1 MVLRKKL
8 ALLFA
13 LSSSG
18 ILALTGCSNTG
29 SSGDNSGSSKSA
41 DPYAVLANENARKA
55 IVMSIDTPQISDV
68 ILNNGSKSVSFVT
81 PESLAFTKEGKDYR
95 EVAGDMGYKPNDDEA
110 KKAWEKAKEELGFD
124 NVTIELLSYEGEAG
138 RKTAEFIQS
147 ELNSNLEGI
156 NVEIKQQPLKQK
168 LELATKGDYHIDLNG
183 WSADYPDP
191 LTFLD
196 IFTSQGMY
204 AQRLSYS
211 NTEYDKLIEEAKN
224 AETPEESFKKYG
236 EAEKL
241 FLDEAYAAPLYQTGS
256 SLLQKDYVKDIVRYT
271 YGSPASYKW
280 ADVDKAN
287 KELNLTLA
295 GDIPTLDVSKASD
308 MDSFYMIT
316 NTMEGLTRV
325 DAKGIATPAMA
336 ESWEQ
341 SEDGKTWT
349 FKIRKDAKWSN
360 GDPVTAKDF
369 EYSWKRTLNP
379 ETASQYGYVM
389 YDIEGASD
397 YNNGKV
403 DNADNVGVKALDD
416 NTLQVKLNRRVN
428 YFDQLMSFC
437 VFFPQNQKFVE
448 AQPDKIGT
456 TAENTVYNGPFTMST
471 WKMDDLCVLSK
482 NDNYWD
488 KDTVKLNKVNLKV
501 VKDPNAAV
509 NLYET
514 GGIDVVGLTSENVDK
529 YKDSKEFMTTKKAET
544 YFLLLNNKGNK

>member
-8 ALLFA
+8 ALIFA
-13 LSSSG
+13 LSSVG
-18 ILALTGCSNTG
+18 ALSLVGCSSTG
-29 SSGDNSGSSKSA
+29 SNQGNSGSSKSI

-55 IVMSIDTPQISDV
+55 IVMSIDRSEITDV
-68 ILNNGSKSVSFVT
+68 LLNNGSEPISFIT
-81 PESLAFTKEGKDYR
+81 PKELAFTKDGKDYR
-95 EVAGDMGYKPNDDEA
+95 DIVGDMGYQSNDEEA
-110 KKAWEKAKEELGFD
+110 KKAWAKAKDELGFD
-124 NVTIELLSYEGEAG
+124 TVTLELLSYEGESG

-147 ELNSNLEGI
+147 ELNSNLEGL
-156 NVEIKQQPLKQK
+156 NLEIKQQPLKQK
-168 LELATKGDYHIDLNG
+168 LDLAYKGDYHIDLNG

-191 LTFLD
+191 LTFLE
-196 IFTSQGMY
+196 IFTTQGMY
-204 AQRLSYS
+204 GQRLSYS
-211 NTEYDKLIEEAKN
+211 NPDYDKLIEEAKV
-224 AETPEESFKKYG
+224 AETPEESFKKFG

-241 FLDEAYAAPLYQTGS
+241 FLDSANAAPLYQQGTS
-256 SLLQKDYVKDIVRYT
+256 FLQKSYVKDVVRYT
-271 YGSPASYKW
+271 YGSQASYKW
-280 ADVDKAN
+280 ADVDKES
-287 KELNLTLA
+287 KQLNLTLA

-325 DAKGIATPAMA
+325 DASGVATPAMA

-360 GDPVTAKDF
+360 GDPVTARDF
-369 EYSWKRTLNP
+369 EYSWKRTLQP

-397 YNNGKV
+397 YNNGKSE
-403 DNADNVGVKALDD
+403 NADNVGVKAVDD
-416 NTLQVKLNRRVN
+416 YTLEVKLNRRVN

-448 AQPDKIGT
+448 AQDGKNGT
-456 TAENTVYNGPFTMST
+456 TAENSVYNGPFNMST

-482 NDNYWD
+482 NQNYWD
-488 KDTVKLNKVNLKV
+488 KNAVKLDTVNLKV
-501 VKDPNAAV
+501 VKDTNAAI

-514 GGIDVVGLTSENVDK
+514 DQIDVVGLTSENVDK

-544 YFLLLNNKGNK
+544 FFLLINNKGAK

>member
-8 ALLFA
+8 ALLFTLSSVGA
-13 LSSSG
+13 LS
-18 ILALTGCSNTG
+18 LVGCSNTD
-29 SSGDNSGSSKSA
+29 SSQGRTNSSNSI
-41 DPYAVLANENARKA
+41 DPYTLLANENARKA
-55 IVMSIDTPQISDV
+55 IVMSVDTSQITDI
-68 ILNNGSKSVSFVT
+68 ILNNGSKAISFVA
-81 PESLAFTKEGKDYR
+81 PESLAFTKDGKDYR
-95 EVAGDMGYKPNDDEA
+95 EIAGDMGYKPNDEEA
-110 KKAWEKAKEELGFD
+110 KKAWQKAKEELGFD

-325 DAKGIATPAMA
+325 DAHGVATPAMA

-360 GDPVTAKDF
+360 GDPVTARDF
-369 EYSWKRTLNP
+369 EYSWKRTLKP

-448 AQPDKIGT
+448 AQGDKNGT

-471 WKMDDLCVLSK
+471 WKMDDIVVLSK

-488 KDTVKLNKVNLKV
+488 KDSVKLNTINFKV
-501 VKDPNAAV
+501 VKDSNARI
-509 NLYET
+509 NLYESNE
-514 GGIDVVGLTSENVDK
+514 IDVVGLTSEHVDK

-544 YFLLLNNKGNK
+544 YFLMLNNKGNK

>member
-29 SSGDNSGSSKSA
+29 SSGGNSGSSKSA

-55 IVMSIDTPQISDV
+55 IVMSVDTNQIADV
-68 ILNNGSKSVSFVT
+68 ILNNGSKSVSFIT

-95 EVAGDMGYKPNDDEA
+95 EVSGDMGYKPNDEEA
-110 KKAWEKAKEELGFD
+110 KKAWQKAKEELNFD
-124 NVTIELLSYEGEAG
+124 SVTLELLTYENEFD
-138 RKTAEFIQS
+138 RRLAEFIQS
-147 ELNSNLEGI
+147 ELKSNLEGLDLK
-156 NVEIKQQPLKQK
+156 IKQQPLKQK
-168 LELATKGDYHIDLNG
+168 LDLASKGDYHINLDG
-183 WSADYPDP
+183 WSADFPDP
-191 LTFLD
+191 LTFLEL
-196 IFTSQGMY
+196 FTKDGMY
-204 AQRLSYS
+204 AKRLDYS
-211 NTEYDKLIEEAKN
+211 NPDYDKLIEEAKT
-224 AETPEESFKKYG
+224 AETPEESFKKFG

-241 FLDEAYAAPLYQTGS
+241 FLNEAYTAPLYQVGS
-256 SLLQKDYVKDIVRYT
+256 SFLQKSGVKNIVRYT

-295 GDIPTLDVSKASD
+295 GDIPSLNISKASD
-308 MDSFYMIT
+308 MDSFHMLT

-325 DAKGIATPAMA
+325 DAKGVATPAMA

-349 FKIRKDAKWSN
+349 FKIRKNAKWSN

-448 AQPDKIGT
+448 AQGDKNGT

-471 WKMDDLCVLSK
+471 WKMDDIVVLSK
-482 NDNYWD
+482 NNNYWD
-488 KDTVKLNKVNLKV
+488 KDSVKLNTINFKV
-501 VKDPNAAV
+501 VKDSNARI
-509 NLYET
+509 NLYESNE
-514 GGIDVVGLTSENVDK
+514 IDVVGLTSEHV
-529 YKDSKEFMTTKKAET
+529 
-544 YFLLLNNKGNK
+544 

>member
-29 SSGDNSGSSKSA
+29 SSGGNSGSSKSA

-55 IVMSIDTPQISDV
+55 IVMSVDTNQIADV
-68 ILNNGSKSVSFVT
+68 ILNNGSKSVSFIT

-95 EVAGDMGYKPNDDEA
+95 EVSGDMGYKPNDEEA
-110 KKAWEKAKEELGFD
+110 KKAWQKAKEELNFD
-124 NVTIELLSYEGEAG
+124 SVTLELLTYENEFD
-138 RKTAEFIQS
+138 RRLAEFIQS
-147 ELNSNLEGI
+147 ELKSNLEGLDLK
-156 NVEIKQQPLKQK
+156 IKQQPLKQK
-168 LELATKGDYHIDLNG
+168 LDLASKGDYHINLDG
-183 WSADYPDP
+183 WSADFPDP
-191 LTFLD
+191 LTFLEL
-196 IFTSQGMY
+196 FTKDGMY
-204 AQRLSYS
+204 AKRLDYS
-211 NTEYDKLIEEAKN
+211 NPDYDKLIEEAKT
-224 AETPEESFKKYG
+224 AETPEESFKKFG

-241 FLDEAYAAPLYQTGS
+241 FLNEAYTAPLYQVGS
-256 SLLQKDYVKDIVRYT
+256 SFLQKSGVKNIVRYT

-295 GDIPTLDVSKASD
+295 GDIPSLNISKASD
-308 MDSFYMIT
+308 MDSFHMLT

-325 DAKGIATPAMA
+325 DAKGVATPAMA

-349 FKIRKDAKWSN
+349 FKIRKNAKWSN

-448 AQPDKIGT
+448 AQGDKNGT

-471 WKMDDLCVLSK
+471 WKMDDIVVLSK
-482 NDNYWD
+482 NNNYWD
-488 KDTVKLNKVNLKV
+488 KDSVKLNTINFKV
-501 VKDPNAAV
+501 VKDSNARI
-509 NLYET
+509 NLYESNE
-514 GGIDVVGLTSENVDK
+514 IDVVGLTSEHVDK

-544 YFLLLNNKGNK
+544 YFLMLNNKGNK

>member
-18 ILALTGCSNTG
+18 ILALTGCSNTN
-29 SSGDNSGSSKSA
+29 SSGGNSGSSKSA

-95 EVAGDMGYKPNDDEA
+95 EVAGDMGYKPNDEEA

-325 DAKGIATPAMA
+325 DAKGVATPAMA

-501 VKDPNAAV
+501 VKDPNAAI

>member
-95 EVAGDMGYKPNDDEA
+95 EVAGDMGYKPNDNEA

-325 DAKGIATPAMA
+325 DAKGVATPAMA

-471 WKMDDLCVLSK
+471 WKMADLCVLSK

>member
-95 EVAGDMGYKPNDDEA
+95 EVAGDMGYKPNDEEA
-110 KKAWEKAKEELGFD
+110 KKAWQKAKEELGFD

-325 DAKGIATPAMA
+325 DAKGVATPAMS

-397 YNNGKV
+397 YNNRKV

-437 VFFPQNQKFVE
+437 LFFPQNQKFVE

-501 VKDPNAAV
+501 VKDPNAAI

>member
-29 SSGDNSGSSKSA
+29 SSDDNSGSSKSA

-325 DAKGIATPAMA
+325 DAKGVATPAMA

-456 TAENTVYNGPFTMST
+456 TSENTVYNGPFTMST

-501 VKDPNAAV
+501 VKDPNAAI

>member
-110 KKAWEKAKEELGFD
+110 KKAWEKAKEELNFD
-124 NVTIELLSYEGEAG
+124 SVTLELLTYENEFD
-138 RKTAEFIQS
+138 RRLAEFIQS
-147 ELNSNLEGI
+147 ELKSNLEGLDLK
-156 NVEIKQQPLKQK
+156 IKQQPLKQK
-168 LELATKGDYHIDLNG
+168 LDLASKGDYHINLDG
-183 WSADYPDP
+183 WSADFPDP
-191 LTFLD
+191 LTFLEL
-196 IFTSQGMY
+196 FTKDGMY
-204 AQRLSYS
+204 AKRLDYS
-211 NTEYDKLIEEAKN
+211 NPDYDKLIEEAKT
-224 AETPEESFKKYG
+224 AETPEESFKKFG

-241 FLDEAYAAPLYQTGS
+241 FLNEAYTAPLYQVGS
-256 SLLQKDYVKDIVRYT
+256 SFLQKSGVKNIVRYT

-295 GDIPTLDVSKASD
+295 GDIPSLNISKASD
-308 MDSFYMIT
+308 MDSFHMLT

-325 DAKGIATPAMA
+325 DAKGVATPAMA

-349 FKIRKDAKWSN
+349 FKIRKNSKWSN

-448 AQPDKIGT
+448 AQGDKNGT

-471 WKMDDLCVLSK
+471 WKMDDIVVLSK
-482 NDNYWD
+482 NNNYWD
-488 KDTVKLNKVNLKV
+488 KDSVKLNTINFKV
-501 VKDPNAAV
+501 VKDSNARI
-509 NLYET
+509 NLYESNE
-514 GGIDVVGLTSENVDK
+514 IDVVGLTSEHVDK

>member
-18 ILALTGCSNTG
+18 ILALTGCSNTN
-29 SSGDNSGSSKSA
+29 SSGGNSGSSKSA

-95 EVAGDMGYKPNDDEA
+95 EVAGDMGYKPNDEEA
-110 KKAWEKAKEELGFD
+110 KKAWQKAKEELGFD

-325 DAKGIATPAMA
+325 DAKGVATPAMS

-437 VFFPQNQKFVE
+437 LFFPQNQKFVE

-501 VKDPNAAV
+501 VKDPNAAI

>member
-1 MVLRKKL
+1 M
-8 ALLFA
+8 
-13 LSSSG
+13 
-18 ILALTGCSNTG
+18 
-29 SSGDNSGSSKSA
+29 
-41 DPYAVLANENARKA
+41 
-55 IVMSIDTPQISDV
+55 
-68 ILNNGSKSVSFVT
+68 
-81 PESLAFTKEGKDYR
+81 
-95 EVAGDMGYKPNDDEA
+95 
-110 KKAWEKAKEELGFD
+110 
-124 NVTIELLSYEGEAG
+124 
-138 RKTAEFIQS
+138 
-147 ELNSNLEGI
+147 
-156 NVEIKQQPLKQK
+156 
-168 LELATKGDYHIDLNG
+168 ATKGDYHIDLNG

-241 FLDEAYAAPLYQTGS
+241 FLDEAYTAPLYQVGKS
-256 SLLQKDYVKDIVRYT
+256 ILQKDYVKDIVRYT
-271 YGSPASYKW
+271 YGSPESYKW

-437 VFFPQNQKFVE
+437 LFFPQNQKFVE

-471 WKMDDLCVLSK
+471 WKMADLCVLSK

>member
-29 SSGDNSGSSKSA
+29 SSGGNSGSSKSA

-95 EVAGDMGYKPNDDEA
+95 EVAGDMGYKPNDEEA

-325 DAKGIATPAMA
+325 DAKGVATPAMA

-501 VKDPNAAV
+501 VKDPNAAI

>member
-95 EVAGDMGYKPNDDEA
+95 EVAGDMGYKPNDEEA

-241 FLDEAYAAPLYQTGS
+241 FLDEAYTAPLYQVGKS
-256 SLLQKDYVKDIVRYT
+256 ILQKDYVKDIVRYT
-271 YGSPASYKW
+271 YGSPESYKW

-437 VFFPQNQKFVE
+437 LFFPQNQKFVE

-471 WKMDDLCVLSK
+471 WKMADLCVLSK

-488 KDTVKLNKVNLKV
+488 KDTVKLNTVNLKV

>member
-8 ALLFA
+8 ALLFTLSSVGA
-13 LSSSG
+13 LS
-18 ILALTGCSNTG
+18 LAGCSNT
-29 SSGDNSGSSKSA
+29 SSSQGGTTSSRSI

-55 IVMSIDTPQISDV
+55 IVMSIDTNQISDI
-68 ILNNGSKSVSFVT
+68 ILNNGSKSVSYVT
-81 PESLAFTKEGKDYR
+81 PESLAYTKDGKDYR
-95 EVAGDMGYKPNDDEA
+95 EIAEDMGYKPNDEEA
-110 KKAWEKAKEELGFD
+110 KKAWEKAKEELNFD
-124 NVTIELLSYEGEAG
+124 KVTLELLSYEGDSG
-138 RKTAEFIQS
+138 RKVAEFIQS
-147 ELNSNLEGI
+147 ELNSNLEGL
-156 NVEIKQQPLKQK
+156 NLEIKQQPLKQK
-168 LELATKGDYHIDLNG
+168 LALGTQGDYHIDLNG

-191 LTFLD
+191 LTFLEL
-196 IFTSQGMY
+196 FTSQGMY
-204 AQRLSYS
+204 GQRLAYS
-211 NTEYDKLIEEAKN
+211 NENYDKLIDEAKL
-224 AETPEESFKKYG
+224 AETPEESFKKFG
-236 EAEKL
+236 EAEKI
-241 FLDEAYAAPLYQTGS
+241 FLDEAQIAPLYQVGS
-256 SLLQKDYVKDIVRYT
+256 SFLQKNYVKDIVRYT

-280 ADVDKAN
+280 ADVDKDI

-325 DAKGIATPAMA
+325 DANGVATPAMA

-360 GDPVTAKDF
+360 GEPVTAHDF

-389 YDIEGASD
+389 YDIIGASD
-397 YNNGKV
+397 YNNNKS
-403 DNADNVGVKALDD
+403 DNSDEVGVKALDD
-416 NTLQVKLNRRVN
+416 MTLEVKLNRRVN

-448 AQPDKIGT
+448 SQDGKNGT

-482 NDNYWD
+482 NQNYWD
-488 KDTVKLNKVNLKV
+488 KNTVKLDTVNLKV
-501 VKDPNAAV
+501 VKDTNAAL
-509 NLYET
+509 NLYDT
-514 GGIDVVGLTSENVDK
+514 NQIDIVGLTSELVDQ
-529 YKDSKEFMTTKKAET
+529 YKDSNEFMTTQKAEIF
-544 YFLLLNNKGNK
+544 FLMLNNKGSK

>member
-29 SSGDNSGSSKSA
+29 SSGGNSGSSKSA

-55 IVMSIDTPQISDV
+55 IVMSVDTNQIADV
-68 ILNNGSKSVSFVT
+68 ILNNGSKSVSFIT

-95 EVAGDMGYKPNDDEA
+95 EVSGDMGYKPNDEEA
-110 KKAWEKAKEELGFD
+110 KKAWQKAKEELNFD
-124 NVTIELLSYEGEAG
+124 SVTLELLTYENEFD
-138 RKTAEFIQS
+138 RRLAEFIQS
-147 ELNSNLEGI
+147 ELKSNLEGLDLK
-156 NVEIKQQPLKQK
+156 IKQQPLKQK
-168 LELATKGDYHIDLNG
+168 LDLASKGDYHINLDG
-183 WSADYPDP
+183 WSADFPDP
-191 LTFLD
+191 LTFLEL
-196 IFTSQGMY
+196 FTKDGMY
-204 AQRLSYS
+204 AKRLDYS
-211 NTEYDKLIEEAKN
+211 NPDYDKLIEEAKT
-224 AETPEESFKKYG
+224 AETPEESFKKFG

-241 FLDEAYAAPLYQTGS
+241 FLNEAYTAPLYQVGS
-256 SLLQKDYVKDIVRYT
+256 SFLQKSGVKNIVRYT

-295 GDIPTLDVSKASD
+295 GDIPSLNISKASD
-308 MDSFYMIT
+308 MDSFHMLT

-325 DAKGIATPAMA
+325 DAKGVATPAMA

-349 FKIRKDAKWSN
+349 FKIRKNAKWSN

-397 YNNGKV
+397 YSNGKV

-448 AQPDKIGT
+448 AQGDKNGT

-471 WKMDDLCVLSK
+471 WKMDDIVVLSK

-488 KDTVKLNKVNLKV
+488 KDSVKLNTINFKV
-501 VKDPNAAV
+501 VKDSNARI
-509 NLYET
+509 NLYESNE
-514 GGIDVVGLTSENVDK
+514 IDVVGLTSEHVDK

-544 YFLLLNNKGNK
+544 YFLMLNNKGNK

>member
-241 FLDEAYAAPLYQTGS
+241 FLDEAYTAPLYQVGKS
-256 SLLQKDYVKDIVRYT
+256 ILQKDYVKDIVRYT
-271 YGSPASYKW
+271 YGSPESYKW

-437 VFFPQNQKFVE
+437 LFFPQNQKFVE

-471 WKMDDLCVLSK
+471 WKMADLCVLSK

>member
-95 EVAGDMGYKPNDDEA
+95 EVAGDMGYKPNDEEA

-241 FLDEAYAAPLYQTGS
+241 FLDEAYTAPLYQVGKS
-256 SLLQKDYVKDIVRYT
+256 ILQKDYVKDIVRYT
-271 YGSPASYKW
+271 YGSPESYKW

-437 VFFPQNQKFVE
+437 LFFPQNQKFVE

-471 WKMDDLCVLSK
+471 WKMADLCVLSK

>member
-241 FLDEAYAAPLYQTGS
+241 FLDEAYTAPLYQTGS

-325 DAKGIATPAMA
+325 DAKGVATPAMA

-501 VKDPNAAV
+501 VKDTNAAI

>member
-95 EVAGDMGYKPNDDEA
+95 EVAGDMGYKPNDNEA

-325 DAKGIATPAMA
+325 DAKGVATPAMA

-501 VKDPNAAV
+501 VKDPNAAI

>member
-18 ILALTGCSNTG
+18 ILALTGCSNTN
-29 SSGDNSGSSKSA
+29 SSGGNSGSSKSA

-95 EVAGDMGYKPNDDEA
+95 EVAGDMGYKPNDNEA

-325 DAKGIATPAMA
+325 DAKGVATPAMA

-501 VKDPNAAV
+501 VKDPNAAI

>member
-29 SSGDNSGSSKSA
+29 SSGGNSGSSKSA

-55 IVMSIDTPQISDV
+55 IVMSVDTNQIADV
-68 ILNNGSKSVSFVT
+68 ILNNGSKSVSFIT

-95 EVAGDMGYKPNDDEA
+95 EVSGDMGYKPNDEEA
-110 KKAWEKAKEELGFD
+110 KKAWQKAKEELNFD
-124 NVTIELLSYEGEAG
+124 SVTLELLTYENEFD
-138 RKTAEFIQS
+138 RRLAEFIQS
-147 ELNSNLEGI
+147 ELKSNLEGLDLK
-156 NVEIKQQPLKQK
+156 IKQQPLKQK
-168 LELATKGDYHIDLNG
+168 LDLASKGDYHINLDG
-183 WSADYPDP
+183 WSADFPDP
-191 LTFLD
+191 LTFLEL
-196 IFTSQGMY
+196 FTKDGMY
-204 AQRLSYS
+204 AKRLDYS
-211 NTEYDKLIEEAKN
+211 NPDYDKLIEEAKT
-224 AETPEESFKKYG
+224 AETPEESFKKFG

-241 FLDEAYAAPLYQTGS
+241 FLNEAYTAPLYQVGS
-256 SLLQKDYVKDIVRYT
+256 SFLQKSGVKNIVRYT

-295 GDIPTLDVSKASD
+295 GDIPSLNISKASD
-308 MDSFYMIT
+308 MDSFHMLT

-325 DAKGIATPAMA
+325 DAKGVATPAMA

-349 FKIRKDAKWSN
+349 FKIRKNAKWSN

-437 VFFPQNQKFVE
+437 VFFPQNQKFVK
-448 AQPDKIGT
+448 AQGDKNGT

-471 WKMDDLCVLSK
+471 WKMDDIVVLSK
-482 NDNYWD
+482 NNNYWD
-488 KDTVKLNKVNLKV
+488 KDSVKLNTINFKV
-501 VKDPNAAV
+501 VKDSNARI
-509 NLYET
+509 NLYESNE
-514 GGIDVVGLTSENVDK
+514 IDVVGLTSEHVDK

-544 YFLLLNNKGNK
+544 YFLMLNNKGNK

>member
-18 ILALTGCSNTG
+18 ILALTGCSNTD
-29 SSGDNSGSSKSA
+29 SSGGNSGSSKSA

-81 PESLAFTKEGKDYR
+81 PESLAFTKEGKDYI
-95 EVAGDMGYKPNDDEA
+95 EVAGDMGCKPNDEEA

-325 DAKGIATPAMA
+325 DAKGVATPAMA

-501 VKDPNAAV
+501 VKDPNAAI

>member
-95 EVAGDMGYKPNDDEA
+95 EVAGDMGYKPNDEEA
-110 KKAWEKAKEELGFD
+110 KKAWQKAKEELGFD

-325 DAKGIATPAMA
+325 DAKGVATPAMS

-437 VFFPQNQKFVE
+437 LFFPQNQKFVE

-501 VKDPNAAV
+501 VKDPNAAI

>member
-325 DAKGIATPAMA
+325 DAKGVATPAMA

-456 TAENTVYNGPFTMST
+456 TSENTVYNGPFTMST

-501 VKDPNAAV
+501 VKDPNAAI

>member
-18 ILALTGCSNTG
+18 ILALTGCSNTN

-241 FLDEAYAAPLYQTGS
+241 FLDEAYTAPLYQVGKS
-256 SLLQKDYVKDIVRYT
+256 ILQKDYVKDIVRYT
-271 YGSPASYKW
+271 YGSPESYKW

-437 VFFPQNQKFVE
+437 LFFPQNQKFVE

-471 WKMDDLCVLSK
+471 WKMADLCVLSK

>member
-29 SSGDNSGSSKSA
+29 SSGGNSGSSKSA

-55 IVMSIDTPQISDV
+55 IVMSVDTNQIADV
-68 ILNNGSKSVSFVT
+68 ILNNGSKSVSFIT

-95 EVAGDMGYKPNDDEA
+95 EVSGDMGYKPNDEEA
-110 KKAWEKAKEELGFD
+110 KKAWQKAKEELNFD
-124 NVTIELLSYEGEAG
+124 SVTLELLTYENEFD
-138 RKTAEFIQS
+138 RRLAEFIQS
-147 ELNSNLEGI
+147 ELKSNLEGLDLK
-156 NVEIKQQPLKQK
+156 IKQQPLKQK
-168 LELATKGDYHIDLNG
+168 LDLASKGDYHINLDG
-183 WSADYPDP
+183 WSADFPDP
-191 LTFLD
+191 LTFLEL
-196 IFTSQGMY
+196 FTKDGMY
-204 AQRLSYS
+204 AKRLDYS
-211 NTEYDKLIEEAKN
+211 NPDYDKLIEEAKT
-224 AETPEESFKKYG
+224 AETPEESFKKFG

-241 FLDEAYAAPLYQTGS
+241 FLNEAYAAPLYQVGS
-256 SLLQKDYVKDIVRYT
+256 SFLQKSGVKNIVRYT

-295 GDIPTLDVSKASD
+295 GDIPSLNISKASD
-308 MDSFYMIT
+308 MDSFHMLT

-325 DAKGIATPAMA
+325 DAKGVATPAMA

-349 FKIRKDAKWSN
+349 FKIRKNAKWSN

-448 AQPDKIGT
+448 AQGDKNGT

-471 WKMDDLCVLSK
+471 WKMDDIVVLSK
-482 NDNYWD
+482 NNNYWD
-488 KDTVKLNKVNLKV
+488 KDSVKLNTINFKV
-501 VKDPNAAV
+501 VKDSNARI
-509 NLYET
+509 NLYESNE
-514 GGIDVVGLTSENVDK
+514 IDVVGLTSEHVDK

-544 YFLLLNNKGNK
+544 YFLMLNNKGNK

>member
-95 EVAGDMGYKPNDDEA
+95 EVAGDMGYKPNDEEA
-110 KKAWEKAKEELGFD
+110 KKAWEKAKEELNFD
-124 NVTIELLSYEGEAG
+124 SVTLELLTYENEFD
-138 RKTAEFIQS
+138 RRLAEFIQS
-147 ELNSNLEGI
+147 ELKSNLEGLDLK
-156 NVEIKQQPLKQK
+156 IKQQPLKQK
-168 LELATKGDYHIDLNG
+168 LDLASKGDYHINLDG
-183 WSADYPDP
+183 WSADFPDP
-191 LTFLD
+191 LTFLEL
-196 IFTSQGMY
+196 FTKDGMY
-204 AQRLSYS
+204 AKRLDYS
-211 NTEYDKLIEEAKN
+211 NPDYDKLIEEAKT
-224 AETPEESFKKYG
+224 AETPEESFKKFG

-241 FLDEAYAAPLYQTGS
+241 FLNEAYTAPLYQVGS
-256 SLLQKDYVKDIVRYT
+256 SFLQKSGVKNIVRYT

-295 GDIPTLDVSKASD
+295 GDIPSLNISKASD
-308 MDSFYMIT
+308 MDSFHMLT

-325 DAKGIATPAMA
+325 DAKGVATPAMA

-349 FKIRKDAKWSN
+349 FKIRKNAKWSN

-448 AQPDKIGT
+448 AQGDKNGT

-471 WKMDDLCVLSK
+471 WKMDDIVVLSK
-482 NDNYWD
+482 NNNYWD
-488 KDTVKLNKVNLKV
+488 KDSVKLNTINFKV
-501 VKDPNAAV
+501 VKDSNARI
-509 NLYET
+509 NLYESNE
-514 GGIDVVGLTSENVDK
+514 IDVVGLTSEHVDK

-544 YFLLLNNKGNK
+544 YFLMLNNKGNK

>member
-29 SSGDNSGSSKSA
+29 SSGGNSGSSKSA

-55 IVMSIDTPQISDV
+55 IVMSVDTNQIADV
-68 ILNNGSKSVSFVT
+68 ILNNGSKSVSFIT

-95 EVAGDMGYKPNDDEA
+95 EVSGDMGYKPNDEEA
-110 KKAWEKAKEELGFD
+110 KKAWQKAKEELNFD
-124 NVTIELLSYEGEAG
+124 SVTLELLTYENEFD
-138 RKTAEFIQS
+138 RRLAEFIQS
-147 ELNSNLEGI
+147 ELKSNLEGLDLK
-156 NVEIKQQPLKQK
+156 IKQQPLKQK
-168 LELATKGDYHIDLNG
+168 LDLASKGDYHINLDG
-183 WSADYPDP
+183 WSADFPDP
-191 LTFLD
+191 LTFLEL
-196 IFTSQGMY
+196 FTKDGMY
-204 AQRLSYS
+204 AKRLDYS
-211 NTEYDKLIEEAKN
+211 NPDYDKLIEEAKT
-224 AETPEESFKKYG
+224 AETPEESFKKFG

-241 FLDEAYAAPLYQTGS
+241 FLNEAYTAPLYQVGS
-256 SLLQKDYVKDIVRYT
+256 SFLQKSGVKNIVRYT

-295 GDIPTLDVSKASD
+295 GDIPSLNISKASD
-308 MDSFYMIT
+308 MDSFHMLT

-325 DAKGIATPAMA
+325 DAKGVATPAMA

-349 FKIRKDAKWSN
+349 FKIRKNAKWSN

-448 AQPDKIGT
+448 AQGDKNGT

-471 WKMDDLCVLSK
+471 WKMDDIVVLSK

-488 KDTVKLNKVNLKV
+488 KDSVKLNTINFKV
-501 VKDPNAAV
+501 VKDSNARI
-509 NLYET
+509 NLYESNE
-514 GGIDVVGLTSENVDK
+514 IDVVGLTSEHVDK

-544 YFLLLNNKGNK
+544 YFLMLNNKGNK

>member
-29 SSGDNSGSSKSA
+29 SSDDNSGSSKSA

-95 EVAGDMGYKPNDDEA
+95 EVAGDMGYKPNDNEA

-325 DAKGIATPAMA
+325 DAKGVATPAMA

>member
-8 ALLFA
+8 ALLFT
-13 LSSSG
+13 LSSVG
-18 ILALTGCSNTG
+18 ALALTGCSSTD
-29 SSGDNSGSSKSA
+29 SSQGNSDSSKSI
-41 DPYAVLANENARKA
+41 DPYAVLANQNARKA
-55 IVMSIDTPQISDV
+55 IVMSVDTSQISNI
-68 ILNNGSKSVSFVT
+68 ILNNGSKDVSFVT
-81 PESLAFTKEGKDYR
+81 PEELAFTKDGKDYR
-95 EVAGDMGYKPNDDEA
+95 EIVGDMGYKPNDDEA
-110 KKAWEKAKEELGFD
+110 KKAWEKAKEELNFD
-124 NVTIELLSYEGEAG
+124 KVTLELLSYEGEAG

-147 ELNSNLEGI
+147 ELNSNLEGL
-156 NVEIKQQPLKQK
+156 NLEIKQQPLKQK
-168 LELATKGDYHIDLNG
+168 LELASQGDYHIDLNG
-183 WSADYPDP
+183 WAADYPDP

-196 IFTSQGMY
+196 IFTTQGMY
-204 AQRLSYS
+204 AQRLAYS
-211 NTEYDKLIEEAKN
+211 NPDYDKLIDEAKI
-224 AETPEESFKKYG
+224 AETPEESFKKFG

-241 FLDEAYAAPLYQTGS
+241 FLDEAHVAPLYQVGS
-256 SLLQKDYVKDIVRYT
+256 SFLQKSYVKDIVRYT

-280 ADVDKAN
+280 TDVDKES
-287 KELNLTLA
+287 KELNITLA

-308 MDSFYMIT
+308 MDSFYMLT

-397 YNNGKV
+397 YNNAKV
-403 DNADNVGVKALDD
+403 NNADNVGVKALDD
-416 NTLQVKLNRRVN
+416 NTLEVKLNRRVN

-437 VFFPQNQKFVE
+437 VFFPQNQQFVE
-448 AQPDKIGT
+448 AQDGKNGT
-456 TAENTVYNGPFTMST
+456 TAENTVYNGPFDMTT

-482 NDNYWD
+482 SPTYWD
-488 KDTVKLNKVNLKV
+488 KNSVKLNKVNLKV
-501 VKDPNAAV
+501 VKDSNAAI

-514 GGIDVVGLTSENVDK
+514 DQIDVVGLSSENVDK

-544 YFLLLNNKGNK
+544 YFLLLNNKGSK

>member
-18 ILALTGCSNTG
+18 ILALTGCSNTN
-29 SSGDNSGSSKSA
+29 SSGGNSGSSKSA

-55 IVMSIDTPQISDV
+55 IVMSVDTNQIADV
-68 ILNNGSKSVSFVT
+68 ILNNGSKSVSFIT

-95 EVAGDMGYKPNDDEA
+95 EVAGDMGYKPNDEEA
-110 KKAWEKAKEELGFD
+110 KKAWQKAKEELNFD
-124 NVTIELLSYEGEAG
+124 SVTLELLTYENEFD
-138 RKTAEFIQS
+138 RRLAEFIQS
-147 ELNSNLEGI
+147 ELKSNLEGLDLK
-156 NVEIKQQPLKQK
+156 IKQQPLKQK
-168 LELATKGDYHIDLNG
+168 LDLASKGDYHINLDG
-183 WSADYPDP
+183 WSADFPDP
-191 LTFLD
+191 LTFLEL
-196 IFTSQGMY
+196 FTKDGMY
-204 AQRLSYS
+204 AKRLDYS
-211 NTEYDKLIEEAKN
+211 NPDYDKLIEEAKT
-224 AETPEESFKKYG
+224 AETPEESFKKFG

-241 FLDEAYAAPLYQTGS
+241 FLNEAYTAPLYQVGS
-256 SLLQKDYVKDIVRYT
+256 SFLQKSGVKNIVRYT

-287 KELNLTLA
+287 KELNLTLG
-295 GDIPTLDVSKASD
+295 GDIPSLNISKASD
-308 MDSFYMIT
+308 MDSFHMLT

-325 DAKGIATPAMA
+325 DAKGVATPAMA

-349 FKIRKDAKWSN
+349 FKIRKNAKWSN

-403 DNADNVGVKALDD
+403 DNADSVGVTALDD

-448 AQPDKIGT
+448 AQGDKNGT

-471 WKMDDLCVLSK
+471 WKMDDIVVLSK

-488 KDTVKLNKVNLKV
+488 KDSVKLNTINFKV
-501 VKDPNAAV
+501 VKDSNARI
-509 NLYET
+509 NLYESNE
-514 GGIDVVGLTSENVDK
+514 IDVVGLTSEHVDK

-544 YFLLLNNKGNK
+544 YFLMLNNKGNK

>member
-29 SSGDNSGSSKSA
+29 SSGGNSGSSKSA

-55 IVMSIDTPQISDV
+55 IVMSVDTNQIADV
-68 ILNNGSKSVSFVT
+68 ILNNGSKSVSFIT

-95 EVAGDMGYKPNDDEA
+95 EVSGDMGYKPNDEEA
-110 KKAWEKAKEELGFD
+110 KKAWQKAKEELNFD
-124 NVTIELLSYEGEAG
+124 SVTLELLTYENEFD
-138 RKTAEFIQS
+138 RRLAEFIQS
-147 ELNSNLEGI
+147 ELKSNLEGLDLK
-156 NVEIKQQPLKQK
+156 IKQQPLKQK
-168 LELATKGDYHIDLNG
+168 LDLASKGDYHINLDG
-183 WSADYPDP
+183 WSADFPDP
-191 LTFLD
+191 LTFLEL
-196 IFTSQGMY
+196 FTKDGMY
-204 AQRLSYS
+204 AKRLDYS
-211 NTEYDKLIEEAKN
+211 NLDYDKLIEEAKT
-224 AETPEESFKKYG
+224 AETPEESFKKFG

-241 FLDEAYAAPLYQTGS
+241 FLNEAYTAPLYQVGS
-256 SLLQKDYVKDIVRYT
+256 SFLQKSGVKNIVRYT

-295 GDIPTLDVSKASD
+295 GDIPSLNISKASD
-308 MDSFYMIT
+308 MDSFHMLT

-325 DAKGIATPAMA
+325 DAKGVATPAMA

-349 FKIRKDAKWSN
+349 FKIRKNAKWSN

-448 AQPDKIGT
+448 AQGDKNGT

-471 WKMDDLCVLSK
+471 WKMDDIVVLSK

-488 KDTVKLNKVNLKV
+488 KDSVKLNTINFKV
-501 VKDPNAAV
+501 VKDSNARI
-509 NLYET
+509 NLYESNE
-514 GGIDVVGLTSENVDK
+514 IDVVGLTSEHVDK

-544 YFLLLNNKGNK
+544 YFLMLNNKGNK

>member
-95 EVAGDMGYKPNDDEA
+95 EVAGDMGYKPNDNEA

-280 ADVDKAN
+280 ADVDKSN

-325 DAKGIATPAMA
+325 DAKGVATPAMA

-501 VKDPNAAV
+501 VKDPNAAI

>member
-18 ILALTGCSNTG
+18 ILALTGCSNTN
-29 SSGDNSGSSKSA
+29 SSGGNSGSSKSA

-95 EVAGDMGYKPNDDEA
+95 EVAGDMGYKPNDEEA

-325 DAKGIATPAMA
+325 DAKGVATPAMA

>member
-437 VFFPQNQKFVE
+437 LFFPQNQKFVE

-471 WKMDDLCVLSK
+471 WKMADLCVLSK

>member
-18 ILALTGCSNTG
+18 ILALTGCSNTN
-29 SSGDNSGSSKSA
+29 SSGGNSGSSKSA

-95 EVAGDMGYKPNDDEA
+95 EVAGDMGYKPNDEEA

-241 FLDEAYAAPLYQTGS
+241 FLNEAYAAPLYQVGS

-325 DAKGIATPAMA
+325 DAKGVATPAMA

-501 VKDPNAAV
+501 VKDPNAAI

>member
-95 EVAGDMGYKPNDDEA
+95 EVAGDMGYKPNDNEA

-325 DAKGIATPAMA
+325 DAKGVATPAMA